1 MTYTI
6 SDQCIGCENCLPHCP
21 TGAIEKKENG
31 KFAINANLCN
41 DCVDYYGVAQCMAG
55 CPTSNGCTPTI
66 STLIKSAQLT
76 TNNYWD
82 NWFATYARLTSRLKA
97 KHETKYWQHWFNSY
111 SEKLEH
117 LLVSH

>member
-6 SDQCIGCENCLPHCP
+6 SDQCIGCENCLPYCP
-21 TGAIEKKENG
+21 TGAIKQKENG
-31 KFAINANLCN
+31 KFAIDANLCN

-82 NWFATYARLTSRLKA
+82 NWFATYARLTSRLQA